1 MLSSAQAGRVQNNYR
16 KRSAQDLCT
25 GRALAS
31 KESWLCRMLGL
42 AGRSRDS
49 VVCDRDA

>member
-16 KRSAQDLCT
+16 KRSAQDSCT

-31 KESWLCRMLGL
+31 KESWLQD
-42 AGRSRDS
+42 AGISGAEQRFGG
-49 VVCDRDA
+49 V